1 MLMKSD
7 SQVTLIVGPLKEIE
21 NCIVVFYD
29 EIGKLVKLNEKA
41 VKIFAYLQIYGKL
54 TQEQLKQL
62 TNQSSS
68 TISTTL
74 QAFLQTGVVR
84 KELLANSR
92 QKAYHL
98 RKDRVT
104 FVHTP
109 FIDIMEYH
117 EMMDKEFVDIISKM
131 AHLKMKYPEVYEFLK
146 KRINSMRNYI
156 EAQRRAI
163 YGKKKFAFFDED
175 TTQLLATIDT
185 KNIPHEFHVFE
196 ERIIELIIRFGLFSG
211 PDLIAN
217 TIMGYFVTRGKI
229 DQETL
234 EKLTGFSRSTISRSI
249 QQLLE
254 EKRISVNKREF
265 RKSQDYIID
274 SVSISLCTSILR
286 ADEQIF
292 TWTKKFEDIIHKL
305 QTKSEFQKN
314 KKENLFLLKRTNDLI
329 QEIEDFKTGSVLLEN
344 ARNELLAFIQQ

>member
-1 MLMKSD
+1 MKSD
-7 SQVTLIVGPLKEIE
+7 SQVKLIGGPLKEIE
-21 NCIVVFYD
+21 DRIVAFYD
-29 EIGKLVKLNEKA
+29 EIGKLMKLNEKA

-84 KELLANSR
+84 KELLTNSR

-104 FVHTP
+104 FVYTP
-109 FIDIMEYH
+109 FINIMEYH
-117 EMMDKEFVDIISKM
+117 EMMDEEFVDIISKM
-131 AHLKMKYPEVYEFLK
+131 GHLKTKYLEVYEFLK
-146 KRINSMRNYI
+146 KRINSLRNYI

-163 YGKKKFAFFDED
+163 YGEKKYSFFDED
-175 TTQLLATIDT
+175 TTQLLTKIDT
-185 KNIPHEFHVFE
+185 KNIPKEFHVFE

-211 PDLIAN
+211 PNLITN
-217 TIMGYFVTRGKI
+217 TIMGYFATREKI

-249 QQLLE
+249 QHLVE
-254 EKRISVNKREF
+254 AKRISANKREF
-265 RKSQDYIID
+265 RKSQDYIFD
-274 SVSISLCTSILR
+274 SVSISLCSNILR

-292 TWTKKFEDIIHKL
+292 TWTKKFEAIIHKL

-314 KKENLFLLKRTNDLI
+314 KKENQFLLKRTNDLL
-329 QEIEDFKTGSVLLEN
+329 QEIEDFKKGTLLLEN
-344 ARNELLAFIQQ
+344 ARNELLAFIK